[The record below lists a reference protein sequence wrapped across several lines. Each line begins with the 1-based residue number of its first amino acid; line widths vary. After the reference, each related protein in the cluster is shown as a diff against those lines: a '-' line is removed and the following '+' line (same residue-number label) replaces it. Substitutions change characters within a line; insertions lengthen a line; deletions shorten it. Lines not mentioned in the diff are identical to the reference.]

1 MRHLILM
8 LFAAVLIAGLG
19 GIAAA
24 QIGGDV
30 GYYYITSTP
39 SGASAYFDGNYLGT
53 TPTTVQVYTSG
64 TPSHTLTLY
73 LSGYQDYTRTISGNP
88 GAGETITL
96 YNTLTPQPGSQQG
109 YYYISSSPSGASVY
123 FDGAYQGTSPVT
135 VTVSTTGTPG
145 HTLSISLSGYQT
157 YTQSISGNPSAGQ
170 TVNIYATLNP
180 ISSNYGNVYV
190 ASSPSGAT
198 ATLDNSQTGTTP
210 TTFYSVSTGS
220 HTIQI
225 SRSGYQ
231 TYYGTVQVSSGSTTT
246 VSVTLPPIS
255 SSVGSL
261 YMTSNPSG
269 AQVYVDSSY
278 RGTTPTTVG
287 NLAPGTHAV
296 LLRLSGYQD
305 FSGTA
310 TIYASQTTTMSANLV
325 QVTPTTS
332 LGTLAISSSPSAA
345 EVYVDNVFRGYT
357 PLTLTDISPGSH
369 AITLSLAGY
378 QNWLGTVQVSAGQT
392 TTVQGTLVPNPTTV
406 PTTTKAPGFGI
417 FAGMA
422 ALGLLGAVL
431 VLKRD

>member
-1 MRHLILM
+1 MRRVILM

-24 QIGGDV
+24 QIGGDQ
-30 GYYYITSTP
+30 GYYYITSSP
-39 SGASAYFDGNYLGT
+39 SGATVYFDGTYQGT
-53 TPTTVQVYTSG
+53 TPTTV
-64 TPSHTLTLY
+64 
-73 LSGYQDYTRTISGNP
+73 
-88 GAGETITL
+88 
-96 YNTLTPQPGSQQG
+96 
-109 YYYISSSPSGASVY
+109 SV
-123 FDGAYQGTSPVT
+123 F
-135 VTVSTTGTPG
+135 TTGSPG
-145 HTLSISLSGYQT
+145 HTLSLSLSGYQT
-157 YTQSISGNPSAGQ
+157 YTQSISGNPGAGQTITLFATLTPLVGSQSGYYQVSSSPSNADVYFDGAYKGTTPVTVEVSTTGTPGHTINVYKTGYQSFSQFYSGNPSAGQ
-170 TVNIYATLNP
+170 TVYVYASLTPVQSTGSIYVT
-180 ISSNYGNVYV
+180 
-190 ASSPSGAT
+190 SSPSGAT
-198 ATLDNSQTGTTP
+198 ATLDNSRTGTTP
-210 TTFYSVSTGS
+210 YTFDSVATGS

-231 TYYGTVQVSSGSTTT
+231 TYSGTVQVSSGSTTT
-246 VSVTLPPIS
+246 VSVSLPPIS

-369 AITLSLAGY
+369 SITLSLAGY
-378 QNWLGTVQVSAGQT
+378 QDWLGTVQVSDGQT
-392 TTVQGTLVPNPTTV
+392 TTVQGTLIPNPTTA
-406 PTTTKAPGFGI
+406 PTPTNIPGFGAL
-417 FAGMA
+417 AGMA

-431 VLKRD
+431 VLKKD